1 MLLSDQRLPGLG
13 LGEIAHAADYASRL
27 RAKVHKKI
35 RPGNQTAKRNFAIPE
50 AAPFRLFCNFLISK
64 QRARKRFTD
73 PNGISLRRKQV
84 ETKSGQSMKANNN
97 RGDRIAVIGSG
108 IAGLSAAWLLSQR
121 HDVTVFERN
130 THIGGHTN
138 TRTVMMEDGPVA
150 VDTGF
155 IVYNEATYPN
165 LTAMFRHLD
174 VATEASN
181 MSFAF
186 SLDQGRYEYN
196 GTGLRGVFGQ
206 AGNIVNLRHWR
217 MLSDIRRFFSTAP
230 DRISSYDDAI
240 SLGEFLECEDYSKAF
255 LEDHIMPMASAIWSS
270 PALAMNRFPARSF
283 IAFYKNHGL
292 LKFRN
297 RPQWRTVSGGA
308 QNYVSR
314 IIRSGNFRTMTD
326 FAISSVLRKPNGIE
340 VRDATGHAM
349 QFDQVVLACPAD
361 AALGLLEDADQQET
375 SILGKFKYSD
385 NQTVLHTD
393 HRHMPRRRH
402 LWASWNYL
410 CRSSNDDGNANA
422 SCTYWMNRLQSLK
435 TANDLL
441 VTLNPIGK
449 IDPERILYRTNY
461 RHPILDTV
469 SMAAQKH
476 LWQLQGSRNTWFCG
490 SYFGYGFHEDA
501 LQSGLAVAEQA
512 GGVRRPWN
520 IENESGRIH
529 LEPIWAMEAAE

>member
-1 MLLSDQRLPGLG
+1 M
-13 LGEIAHAADYASRL
+13 
-27 RAKVHKKI
+27 KI
-35 RPGNQTAKRNFAIPE
+35 SNT
-50 AAPFRLFCNFLISK
+50 
-64 QRARKRFTD
+64 
-73 PNGISLRRKQV
+73 
-84 ETKSGQSMKANNN
+84 

-121 HDVTVFERN
+121 HDVTVFEGN
-130 THIGGHTN
+130 AHIGGHSN

-165 LTAMFRHLD
+165 LTAMFKHLD

-206 AGNIVNLRHWR
+206 TGNIVNLRHWQ

-230 DRISSYDDAI
+230 DRVSLYDDAI
-240 SLGEFLECEDYSKAF
+240 SLGEFLEHENFSKAF

-270 PALAMNRFPARSF
+270 PAVAMNSFPARSF
-283 IAFYKNHGL
+283 IDFYNNHGL

-314 IIRSGNFRTMTD
+314 MIRSGAFKTMTD
-326 FAISSVLRKPNGIE
+326 FAITSVVRKPNGIE
-340 VRDATGHAM
+340 IRDGDGNLMH
-349 QFDQVVLACPAD
+349 FDQVVLACPAD
-361 AALGLLEDADQQET
+361 AALGLLKDADQQET
-375 SILGKFKYSD
+375 FVLGKFKYS
-385 NQTVLHTD
+385 NNKTVLHTD
-393 HRHMPRRRH
+393 RRHMPKRRH

-410 CRSSNDDGNANA
+410 CSSDAGSAAGA

-435 TANDLL
+435 TETDLM
-441 VTLNPIGK
+441 VTLNATGA
-449 IDPERILYRTNY
+449 IDPECVLYRTDY
-461 RHPILDTV
+461 RHPILDTA

-476 LWQLQGSRNTWFCG
+476 LWQLQGNRNTWFCG

-520 IENESGRIH
+520 VENESGRIH
-529 LEPIWAMEAAE
+529 IEPVWAMEAAE